1 MAQSLKTRTI
11 FQSATAFVGDVQCR
25 PTDGGCSCEEVSR
38 VDDFAFV
45 RRGMF
50 IKHVGK
56 RECTANPNHVVFFN
70 RDEPYRVSHPIR
82 GGDDCSVFSI
92 RRDVLASIVAEFDPS
107 APDRRSSLFT
117 SADAGCDAAL
127 HMRHMR
133 LLSEIEREE
142 LTDVAVEEQVLL
154 LAREVM
160 RQATSS
166 LSRRCRAMRPETR
179 RSRADCVEE
188 AKRVISADF
197 RTPLSLDDLSRRV
210 HASPYHLC
218 RIFRDVTGRSIHA
231 YRTELRLR
239 FALVRLADGERD
251 LTRLAME
258 LGFADHGHFSNAFRR
273 TFAIAPSQFRLIAS
287 RKAVREMSRNLQVS

>member
-1 MAQSLKTRTI
+1 MAQSLKTQAI
-11 FQSATAFVGDVQCR
+11 FQSATTYVGDVRCR
-25 PTDGGCSCEEVSR
+25 PTDGGCSCEEVSH

-50 IKHVGK
+50 IKHVG
-56 RECTANPNHVVFFN
+56 RQACTANPNHVVFFN
-70 RDEPYRVSHPIR
+70 RDEPYRVSHPIG

-92 RRDVLASIVAEFDPS
+92 RRDVLTSIVAEYDAS
-107 APDRRSSLFT
+107 APDRRSSLFQ
-117 SADAGCDAAL
+117 SAESSCDAAL
-127 HMRHMR
+127 HMRHLR
-133 LLSEIEREE
+133 LLSEIERGE
-142 LTDVAVEEQVLL
+142 LTDVAVEEQVLS

-160 RQATSS
+160 RQS
-166 LSRRCRAMRPETR
+166 LSRASRRCRAIHPETR

-188 AKRVISADF
+188 VKRIISVGF
-197 RTPLSLDDLSRRV
+197 RTAMSLDDLSRRV

-231 YRTELRLR
+231 YRTDLRLR
-239 FALVRLADGERD
+239 FALDRLADGERN
-251 LTRLAME
+251 LTSLALE

-273 TFAIAPSQFRLIAS
+273 TFAVSPSQFRRIAS

>member
-11 FQSATAFVGDVQCR
+11 FQSATAFVGDVRCR
-25 PTDGGCSCEEVSR
+25 PTDGGCSCEEVSH

-56 RECTANPNHVVFFN
+56 RKYTANPNHVVFFN

-82 GGDDCSVFSI
+82 GGDDCSAFSI
-92 RRDVLASIVAEFDPS
+92 RRDVLTSIIAEFDPS
-107 APDRRSSLFT
+107 AADRRSSLFQ
-117 SADAGCDAAL
+117 SAESSCDAAL
-127 HMRHMR
+127 HMRHLK
-133 LLSEIEREE
+133 LLGEIERGE
-142 LTDVAVEEQVLL
+142 LTDVAVEEQVLI

-160 RQATSS
+160 RQASGGV
-166 LSRRCRAMRPETR
+166 RRRRRAMRPETR
-179 RSRADCVEE
+179 RARADCAEE
-188 AKRVISADF
+188 AKRIISADF
-197 RTPLSLDDLSRRV
+197 RTPLSLDELSHRV

-231 YRTELRLR
+231 YRTDLRLR
-239 FALVRLADGERD
+239 CALDRLADGERN
-251 LTRLAME
+251 LTSMALE

-273 TFAIAPSQFRLIAS
+273 NFCISPSQFRLIAS
-287 RKAVREMSRNLQVS
+287 RRAVREMSRNLQVS

>member
-11 FQSATAFVGDVQCR
+11 FRSATTYVGDVRCR
-25 PTDGGCSCEEVSR
+25 PTDDGCSCEEVSH

-92 RRDVLASIVAEFDPS
+92 RRDVMAIIVAEFDPS
-107 APDRRSSLFT
+107 APDRRSSLFQ
-117 SADAGCDAAL
+117 SAESGCDAAL
-127 HMRHMR
+127 HMRHLR
-133 LLSEIEREE
+133 LLSEIERGN
-142 LTDVAVEEQVLL
+142 LTDIAVEEQVLL

-160 RQATSS
+160 RQSS
-166 LSRRCRAMRPETR
+166 SRSSQRCRAVRTETR

-188 AKRVISADF
+188 AKRIISAGF
-197 RTPLSLDDLSRRV
+197 RTAMSLDDLSRRV

-231 YRTELRLR
+231 YRNDLRLR
-239 FALVRLADGERD
+239 FALDRLAEGEQD
-251 LTRLAME
+251 LTRLALE
-258 LGFADHGHFSNAFRR
+258 LGFADHGHFSTAFRR
-273 TFAIAPSQFRLIAS
+273 TFAISPSQFRLIAS